1 MLKTITINTD
11 THRVVPIV
19 PTNEMTSAMADAIE
33 DPGNERSSWD
43 LAENMHR
50 AMIAAAPEFNES
62 PWQSIESAPK
72 DKVIFA
78 IKKYATYPILVRFD
92 NQLKVYRSYV
102 DEFIVYDLTHW
113 MPPPA
118 PEEI

>member
-1 MLKTITINTD
+1 MLKTITINTK
-11 THRVVPIV
+11 THRVVPIE
-19 PTNEMTSAMADAIE
+19 PTVEMIKGALNCATTYGGDIDSIHQEEIRAAI
-33 DPGNERSSWD
+33 S
-43 LAENMHR
+43 
-50 AMIAAAPEFNES
+50 AAPEFNES

-113 MPPPA
+113 MPLPPA
-118 PEEI
+118 PEGI